1 MEEDREFKHV
11 CKFCSKSFPCGRS
24 LGGHMRSHMI
34 NNNSAETTDFD
45 KFSKKKKK
53 KKMLSS
59 SVNNHIGSYW
69 NSETPGYGLRENPKK
84 SRRLAD
90 SREETSI
97 YDKFCKESS
106 EKGFL
111 SWKASV
117 GNMNSTQ
124 SEKDTSFEDQ
134 DSWTSGNEK
143 LVMDSQS
150 DNETAA
156 PNRRRRSKRRTRY
169 MATANSCALSVANN
183 NTHNHNS
190 GSSSVS
196 EIEQEQEEVAM
207 CLMMLS
213 RDVGPRG
220 GLNSVAESSD
230 NNSVYFEA
238 KIEVKNSVCSGDEVV
253 KLKRLKEKKLKSGFV
268 DSDNIQF
275 EGRHSE
281 YSACGIS
288 RRGSKT
294 DASTDGFV
302 KKDGTKKSQLHYQ
315 FGDEN
320 SEVELGRNSVKE
332 TRSDQAHLGSNNK
345 FNSSKKKLHDS
356 FDPELGSGSMKKSTT
371 DVLDTEF
378 HKDSQKRSKFE
389 CTTCNKIFHSYQA
402 LGGHRASHK
411 KIKGCFAS
419 KIDSSE
425 TSIEKEL
432 SPDPTPDSK
441 IIKSIN
447 NENATVHSIADCD
460 ERADTSYGAI
470 KKRHECPICLKV
482 FSSGQALGGHKR
494 SHLINGNDARNNPTI
509 VIEKPTPEIRSF
521 LDLNLPA
528 PVEEESSNGH
538 LAGFKPWWIA
548 SSHKHEALVGL
559 ISN

>member
-34 NNNSAETTDFD
+34 NNNSAETKDFD

-59 SVNNHIGSYW
+59 SVNNHIGSYS

-134 DSWTSGNEK
+134 DSWTSGNVK

-169 MATANSCALSVANN
+169 MATANSC
-183 NTHNHNS
+183 
-190 GSSSVS
+190 VS

-213 RDVGPRG
+213 RDVGPR
-220 GLNSVAESSD
+220 V
-230 NNSVYFEA
+230 
-238 KIEVKNSVCSGDEVV
+238 
-253 KLKRLKEKKLKSGFV
+253 
-268 DSDNIQF
+268 
-275 EGRHSE
+275 
-281 YSACGIS
+281 
-288 RRGSKT
+288 
-294 DASTDGFV
+294 
-302 KKDGTKKSQLHYQ
+302 
-315 FGDEN
+315 
-320 SEVELGRNSVKE
+320 GRNSVKE
-332 TRSDQAHLGSNNK
+332 TRSDQAHLVSNNK

-356 FDPELGSGSMKKSTT
+356 FDPELGSGYMKKSTT

-432 SPDPTPDSK
+432 SPDPTPD
-441 IIKSIN
+441 
-447 NENATVHSIADCD
+447 TDCD